1 MIRIAAPAVAEAV
14 LWSCRL
20 DVEALKP
27 GNVSVQ
33 APGHGMSAADFIRSA
48 EAATPLLCAPDL
60 SVGER
65 ILGSIE
71 ATLRAVGC
79 NTNLGIVL
87 LCAPL
92 VHSVL
97 MPSPEGRLRPRLV
110 AVLRS
115 LTHDDARRTF
125 AAIALA
131 SPAGLG
137 QRERYDVRGDPRVT
151 LAEAMAYA
159 QTWDRIAFQYAND
172 FIEIFDIGVPLIEGY
187 IQPQFDDATALRWT
201 TVACY
206 LHFLAT
212 FRDSHI
218 ERKYGP
224 ARAEE
229 VRRIAKE
236 VESQFKACE
245 NLINAIPLLQNF
257 DNNLKREG
265 INPGTSADL
274 TVASLLAFRL
284 EYILAG
290 LNRDQT
296 DAAAI
301 AR

>member
-1 MIRIAAPAVAEAV
+1 MIRIVVPAVAEAW

-48 EAATPLLCAPDL
+48 EAVAPLLCAPDL

-65 ILGSIE
+65 ILRSIE
-71 ATLRAVGC
+71 ATQRAAGC

-97 MPSPEGRLRPRLV
+97 MESPEGRLRPRLG

-115 LTHDDARRTF
+115 LTHDDARRAF

-137 QRERYDVRGDPRVT
+137 QRERYDVRDDPGVN
-151 LAEAMAYA
+151 LAEAMAEA

-172 FIEIFDIGVPLIEGY
+172 FIEIFDIGVACIERY
-187 IQPQFDDATALRWT
+187 IKPECNDAMALQWA
-201 TVACY
+201 TVTCY
-206 LHFLAT
+206 LHFLAA

-218 ERKYGP
+218 ERKYGSK
-224 ARAEE
+224 RAEG

-236 VESQFKACE
+236 VESRVKACE
-245 NLINAIPLLQNF
+245 NLINAMPLLQEF

-265 INPGTSADL
+265 LNPGTSADL
-274 TVASLLAFRL
+274 TVASLLAFHL
-284 EYILAG
+284 ENLLAG
-290 LNRDQT
+290 LTGDQAV
-296 DAAAI
+296 AAAV

>member
-48 EAATPLLCAPDL
+48 EAVAPLLCAPDL

-65 ILGSIE
+65 ILCSVE
-71 ATLRAVGC
+71 ATQRAAGC

-97 MPSPEGRLRPRLV
+97 MESPEGRLRPRLV

-115 LTHDDARRTF
+115 LTRDDARRAF

-131 SPAGLG
+131 NPAGLG
-137 QRERYDVRGDPRVT
+137 QRERYDVRDDPRVS
-151 LAEAMAYA
+151 LAEAMADA
-159 QTWDRIAFQYAND
+159 QTRDRIAFQYAND
-172 FIEIFDIGVPLIEGY
+172 FIEIFDIGVPCIGRY
-187 IQPQFDDATALRWT
+187 IKPGRNDAMAIQWA

-206 LHFLAT
+206 LHFLAV

-224 ARAEE
+224 ARAED

-245 NLINAIPLLQNF
+245 NLINAMPLLQEF

-265 INPGTSADL
+265 LNPGTSADL
-274 TVASLLAFRL
+274 TVASLLAFHL
-284 EYILAG
+284 ECLLAE
-290 LNRDQT
+290 LNRDLAV
-296 DAAAI
+296 AAAV